1 MRLTV
6 ALASSLSSYTLSQV
20 FKDTYNASFKSRI
33 AELAQMKRGGQLDSF
48 PLSQRNEAVKRYV
61 AQGYEA
67 YAGFVIFR
75 QADKWRVEPHLF
87 CVKANKAY
95 EVTNAYDWGTH
106 ELYYMGAPVK
116 GSVASAMNS
125 LMRASGERGRGKFS
139 EGEVEPGGATNS
151 GS

>member
-20 FKDTYNASFKSRI
+20 FKDAYNASYKSRI
-33 AELAQMKRGGQLDSF
+33 TELTQMKRGGQLDSV
-48 PLSQRNEAVKRYV
+48 PLARRNETIKRYV

-67 YAGFVIFR
+67 YAGFVVFLD
-75 QADKWRVEPHLF
+75 ADKWRIEPHAF
-87 CVKANKAY
+87 CVRSNKVY

-125 LMRASGERGRGKFS
+125 LMRASGERGSGKFS
-139 EGEVEPGGATNS
+139 EGEVESGGPTNS
-151 GS
+151 SS